1 MPASHTLLPFHD
13 LAWPKFEAFIF
24 ELLSSGLRIELFQS
38 AVLFVS
44 PLGAE
49 LLTKW
54 AKTAVSF
61 EELEQ
66 IALLGHFDGSMLFLN
81 QHELTLTLLRR
92 GREFRP
98 AEFPQWEARLASKMG
113 PTVRSFSNGV
123 QDKEQNY
130 VAEEARKLLAAGSTD
145 LELESF
151 YRAVLKHEEGMA
163 RSSRGIF
170 TDDD

>member
-61 EELEQ
+61 EELE
-66 IALLGHFDGSMLFLN
+66 
-81 QHELTLTLLRR
+81 
-92 GREFRP
+92 
-98 AEFPQWEARLASKMG
+98 
-113 PTVRSFSNGV
+113 
-123 QDKEQNY
+123 
-130 VAEEARKLLAAGSTD
+130 
-145 LELESF
+145 
-151 YRAVLKHEEGMA
+151 
-163 RSSRGIF
+163 
-170 TDDD
+170 